1 MKLKSKN
8 RLMELAGIT
17 APESFALDYFGMDD
31 TVVGNDKIEGFK
43 TLLKHADDSD
53 EDIESIQSINKRSE
67 MLYPGKKYYGMY
79 AGEHMMESIDKLKD
93 SDEIDLTSII

>member
-1 MKLKSKN
+1 MKLKAKN
-8 RLMELAGIT
+8 RLMELAGIS

-31 TVVGNDKIEGFK
+31 SVEGNSQIQGFNS
-43 TLLKHADDSD
+43 LLKQAEDSD
-53 EDIESIQSINKRSE
+53 EEVESIESINKRAE

-93 SDEIDLTSII
+93 GDEIDLSSII